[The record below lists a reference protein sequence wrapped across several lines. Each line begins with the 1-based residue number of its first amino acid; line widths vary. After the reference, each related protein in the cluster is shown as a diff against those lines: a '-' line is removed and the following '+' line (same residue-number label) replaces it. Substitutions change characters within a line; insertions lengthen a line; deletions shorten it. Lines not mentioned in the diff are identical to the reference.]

1 MQEER
6 RSGGCLTMG
15 LMAIAMLPVVA
26 LRSLFKI

>member
-1 MQEER
+1 MEAER
-6 RSGGCLTMG
+6 SRSGCLTMG